1 MDESKQTA
9 ALKKAAERPHR
20 IWYLDLLRI
29 LATFAVVVLHVSAQ
43 GWYDTDVRS
52 FAWQSLNFWNA
63 LSRWGVPVFVMI
75 SGALFLDRDI
85 PVKKLLSKYVLR
97 MATAYVFWSA
107 VYAGDSVCRGLPL
120 KDGLYRFITGKY
132 HMWFIVMIAGM
143 YLLLPLLRR
152 IAADPYLLR
161 YFLVL
166 ASVFS
171 VLIPQ
176 GLELLALRSSRWA
189 DALRTVVG
197 HADLFLPMGYT
208 IYFLLGHLLLH
219 SDLRPRTQR
228 LLCGLGLLGAAVTV
242 AANGLVAVR
251 QGTAVGMFYNK
262 STVNVLLFAVGMF
275 VSFGRIFRQFSP
287 GPRLRRVIAALSR
300 WSFGAYLVH
309 VMVLEKLQLHFG
321 IVPLAHGWKPI
332 VSVPLISLL
341 IFVLSLAVS
350 AAIGLIPG
358 LRRYIV

>member
-9 ALKKAAERPHR
+9 ALKKTAERPHR

-166 ASVFS
+166 ALVFS

-189 DALRTVVG
+189 DALRTVVD

-219 SDLRPRTQR
+219 GDLRPRTQR
-228 LLCGLGLLGAAVTV
+228 VLCWLGLLGAAVTV
-242 AANGLVAVR
+242 AANGLAAMR

-262 STVNVLLFAVGMF
+262 STVNVLFFAAGMF

-287 GPRLRRVIAALSR
+287 GPRMRRVIAALSR

-321 IVPLAHGWKPI
+321 IVPSAHGWKPI

-341 IFVLSLAVS
+341 IFALSLAVS